1 MIRRVQTQRGVRY
14 IDTERGNRFVN
25 SRTGAREWVR
35 QNIDSIRN
43 NRTAGL
49 RYQDLTTRERQSF
62 SAQNRYRFNGQFLPN
77 PFNVLQQ
84 FEPVTRG
91 DRNLQNYFTREDIQR
106 ISTFTVPFQTRN
118 DGRTGEGLRIR
129 GELMDIA
136 AEVNNYMRA
145 GYDFTVITPEGNM
158 MQGMQA
164 IEYLR
169 QWESQTIERFRNR
182 GATEGRTLDRILI
195 NYNVNVNMTNNT
207 IVIDLNEIDEDTDI
221 DAYFDTP

>member
-1 MIRRVQTQRGVRY
+1 
-14 IDTERGNRFVN
+14 
-25 SRTGAREWVR
+25 
-35 QNIDSIRN
+35 
-43 NRTAGL
+43 
-49 RYQDLTTRERQSF
+49 
-62 SAQNRYRFNGQFLPN
+62 
-77 PFNVLQQ
+77 
-84 FEPVTRG
+84 
-91 DRNLQNYFTREDIQR
+91 
-106 ISTFTVPFQTRN
+106 
-118 DGRTGEGLRIR
+118 
-129 GELMDIA
+129 MDIA

>member
-1 MIRRVQTQRGVRY
+1 MIRRIQTQRGVRY

-158 MQGMQA
+158 MQGMNA

-182 GATEGRTLDRILI
+182 GAAEGRTLDRILI

>member
-1 MIRRVQTQRGVRY
+1 MIRRIQTQRGVRY